1 VEGRQIREK
10 FQAFFEE
17 RAHKRVPSAS
27 LIPPP
32 GTGLL
37 LTNAGMNQFIPYFL
51 GQAQPPWPRAT
62 SVQKCFR
69 ALDLDNVGHTAR
81 HLTLF
86 EMLGNFSFAD
96 YFKAESLSWGWELVT
111 EGFGI
116 DPGLLWAT
124 VYEDDDEAAGIW
136 EDLGM
141 PAVRIVR
148 RGKED
153 NYWWTHA
160 AGPAG
165 PCSEIFVDR
174 GSKYGPDGGPAAD
187 EERFIEIW
195 NHVFMQDE
203 VDDRENKLGD
213 LPGKNV
219 DTGASVERIALV
231 TQDKPSFYETDVMW
245 PLMEVVQSMS
255 GKRYGDDERAD
266 VSMRIVAEHGRATT
280 FLIADGV
287 LPSNEGRGYVLRR
300 MLRRMVSHARRLGVE
315 ASLGSALVDTT
326 AALLGDAY
334 PELRENHAFTVQVAA
349 SEEERFAGTLRQ
361 GMSLFVSSVGEAK
374 TLGALSGDVAFRLHD
389 THGFPLELTMELAAD
404 EGLEVDGDR
413 FVALMEE
420 QRARGQAAAKKGIA
434 SEEVLAQLLSRVEP
448 TRFVG
453 YETTAAD
460 VRITGMIASSEVASE
475 GDEVRVVLDSSPF
488 YGEGGGQVGD
498 VGLIRT
504 SAGLIDVTDTQ
515 RAPGDVLVHVGVVR
529 SGEVREGEEAR
540 AEVDEEFRTG
550 TGRAHTATHIIHWT
564 LRHLLGEH
572 ARQAGSFVAPGR
584 LRFDF
589 SNPSSVPREIL
600 EEAEY
605 TANAKLAEDASVR
618 AYETTMEYAKSQGA
632 MALFGEKYGDL
643 VRVVEIG
650 DYSRELCGGTHVVHT
665 GNVAVVKILGESSIG
680 SGMRRIEALVGPE
693 AIRHVNAER
702 RLLEEI
708 VSALGGGDLEGAP
721 ERARKA
727 IERVKQLES
736 ELGKIRKGERGG
748 AIDALAEAATLV
760 EGVTLVVS
768 EVPDMDA
775 DGLRELAQAL
785 RGKFDATEG
794 GVVLGNAQGGRA
806 LLVAACTN
814 ALVSR
819 GVTAPLLLEKAA
831 AAVGGGA
838 GGKPILGFAGG
849 KNAGALR
856 GALDAIPDR
865 LRELLAGA

>member
-1 VEGRQIREK
+1 MEGRLIREK
-10 FQAFFEE
+10 FLAFFEE
-17 RAHKRVPSAS
+17 RDHKRVPSSS

-32 GTGLL
+32 ETGLL

-69 ALDLDNVGHTAR
+69 AVDIENVGHTAR

-96 YFKAESLSWGWELVT
+96 YFKAESLSWGMQLVT

-116 DPGLLWAT
+116 DPDRLWAT
-124 VYEDDDEAAGIW
+124 YFEGDEEAAGIW
-136 EDLGM
+136 RDLGF
-141 PAVRIVR
+141 PEERIVA
-148 RGKED
+148 RGRED

-165 PCSEIFVDR
+165 PTGEIFVDR
-174 GSKYGPDGGPAAD
+174 GAAYGPEGGPAVD
-187 EERFIEIW
+187 EERFMELW

-203 VDDRENKLGD
+203 VDNHANKLGD

-219 DTGASVERIALV
+219 DTGSSLERVAMVL
-231 TQDKPSFYETDVMW
+231 QDKPSFYETDIMW
-245 PLMEVVQSMS
+245 PLMEAVQSLS
-255 GKRYGDDERAD
+255 GKTYGDDERAD

-300 MLRRMVSHARRLGVE
+300 MLRRVVSHARRLGIE
-315 ASLGSALVDTT
+315 SSLGAALVDTT
-326 AALLGDAY
+326 VALLGDAY
-334 PELRENHAFTVQVAA
+334 PELRENHAFVLQVAS

-361 GMSLFVSSVGEAK
+361 GMSLFESSVAEAK
-374 TLGALSGDVAFRLHD
+374 SHGALAGDVAFRLHD
-389 THGFPLELTMELAAD
+389 THGFPLELTAELAAD
-404 EGLEVDGDR
+404 EGLEVDRDR
-413 FVALMEE
+413 FEALMQE
-420 QRARGQAAAKKGIA
+420 QRARGQAAAKKGLA
-434 SEEVLAQLLSRVEP
+434 SEEVLAQLLARVEP

-453 YETTAAD
+453 YETIAAD
-460 VRITGMIASSEVASE
+460 VRITGMIAPSEVASE

-498 VGLIRT
+498 IGLIRT
-504 SAGLIDVTDTQ
+504 SAGLIGVTDTQ
-515 RAPGDVLVHVGVVR
+515 RAAGDVLVHVGIVR

-540 AEVDEEFRTG
+540 AEVDEDFRTN
-550 TGRAHTATHIIHWT
+550 TGRAHTATHVVHWT

-572 ARQAGSFVAPGR
+572 ARQAGSYVSPGR

-589 SNPSSVPREIL
+589 SNPTSVPRDVL
-600 EEAEY
+600 DEAEY
-605 TANAKLAEDASVR
+605 TANSKLAEDSAVR

-650 DYSRELCGGTHVVHT
+650 DYSRELCGGTHVGHT

-693 AIRHVNAER
+693 AIRHVNTER
-702 RLLEEI
+702 RLLDE
-708 VSALGGGDLEGAP
+708 VVAALGGGDLEGAP

-727 IERVKQLES
+727 IERIKQLES

-748 AIDALAEAATLV
+748 AVDALAETATLV

-768 EVPDMDA
+768 EVPGMDA
-775 DGLRELAQAL
+775 DALRELALAL
-785 RGKFDATEG
+785 RGKFDSKEAAI
-794 GVVLGNAQGGRA
+794 VLGNAQGERA
-806 LLVAACTN
+806 LLVAACTD

-819 GVTAPLLLEKAA
+819 GATAPLLLENAA
-831 AAVGGGA
+831 RSVGGGA

-849 KNAGALR
+849 KNSGALR
-856 GALDAIPDR
+856 GALDAIPIR
-865 LRELLAGA
+865 LRELLTGG